1 MSLLTASIP
10 FMRSPQLFPPHSF
23 PKLGKAQAQLGKSAS
38 HLLLSLAAL
47 RPVFMVALALC
58 LHAAHGQAPPQAASS
73 DVDGL
78 MRTAIAAQQHG
89 DNQSAIENFRK
100 VLAIRPDIVE
110 ARAGLG
116 AALAASGQ
124 LDAAIAE
131 DTAALDA
138 APDKTAVRL
147 NLGTAYYKKGDL
159 AHARE
164 QFEAVH
170 AAKPLDVSAAVML
183 GYVYNKMGRY
193 AEAVDLLTPFEP
205 DHDSNMELEYALA
218 FSLIQTGNVQEG
230 ISRMEKVAKATN
242 RADAYVIAGAALL
255 KGHEMTGARID
266 LEAAMHLDQ
275 SIPGVASMAGQAC
288 YALEDMKSAT
298 LYFQT
303 ALRQNPRDF
312 DANLDLG
319 AIRLDEQNFD
329 DARPLLELAVEL
341 QPRSPIAR
349 LEMAKLDVILE
360 KNAEAAAVLE
370 DLVKAAPNWMDA
382 HWTLATA
389 YYGLNRPEDGKR
401 ERMIAQGLKL
411 RQQDNPPDSK

>member
-1 MSLLTASIP
+1 
-10 FMRSPQLFPPHSF
+10 MRSSQLFPSPPF
-23 PKLGKAQAQLGKSAS
+23 PELGKAQVEFGKSSS
-38 HLLLSLAAL
+38 HLLLNLAAM
-47 RPVFMVALALC
+47 RPLFILVLALG
-58 LHAAHGQAPPQAASS
+58 LHAAHGQAPPQAAAD

-78 MRTAIAAQQHG
+78 MGAAVAAQQHG

-100 VLAIRPDIVE
+100 ALAIRPDILE

-131 DTAALDA
+131 YTTVLDA

-147 NLGTAYYKKGDL
+147 NLGTVYYKKGDL

-170 AAKPLDVSAAVML
+170 VAKPVDVPAAVML

-193 AEAVDLLTPFEP
+193 AEAVDLLTPLEP
-205 DHDSNMELEYALA
+205 GHDSNMELEYALA
-218 FSLIQTGNVQEG
+218 FGLIQTGNVKDG
-230 ISRMEKVAKATN
+230 VPRMEKVAKTTN

-255 KGHEMTGARID
+255 SRHEMKSARID
-266 LEAAMHLDQ
+266 LEAAIHLDP
-275 SIPGVASMAGQAC
+275 SIPGVASMAGQAS
-288 YALEDMKSAT
+288 YAMDDFNTAA

-319 AIRLDEQNFD
+319 AIRFQEQKFE
-329 DARPLLELAVEL
+329 DARPLLELALEL
-341 QPRSPIAR
+341 QPSSPIAR
-349 LEMAKLDVILE
+349 LEMAKLNVSME

-370 DLVKAAPNWMDA
+370 DLIKAAPNWMEA
-382 HWTLATA
+382 HWALSTA
-389 YYGLNRPEDGKR
+389 YYGLHRPDDGKR
-401 ERMIAQGLKL
+401 ERLIAQELKL
-411 RQQDNPPDSK
+411 HQQDNAPDAK

>member
-1 MSLLTASIP
+1 
-10 FMRSPQLFPPHSF
+10 
-23 PKLGKAQAQLGKSAS
+23 LGLQ
-38 HLLLSLAAL
+38 
-47 RPVFMVALALC
+47 
-58 LHAAHGQAPPQAASS
+58 AAHGQAPQQAAAS

-78 MRTAIAAQQHG
+78 MRAAIAAQQHG

-131 DTAALDA
+131 DTTALDA
-138 APDKTAVRL
+138 APDKTAVRV
-147 NLGTAYYKKGDL
+147 NLGTAYYKKGDF

-164 QFEAVH
+164 ELEAVH
-170 AAKPLDVSAAVML
+170 AAMPLDVPAAVML

-193 AEAVDLLTPFEP
+193 AEAVDLLTPLEP
-205 DHDSNMELEYALA
+205 GHDSNMELEYALA
-218 FSLIQTGNVQEG
+218 FSLIQTGNVKEG

-266 LEAAMHLDQ
+266 LEAAMRLDP

-303 ALRQNPRDF
+303 ALRQDPRDF

-319 AIRLDEQNFD
+319 AIRLDEQNLD

-349 LEMAKLDVILE
+349 LEMAKLDVNLE
-360 KNAEAAAVLE
+360 KDAEAAAILE
-370 DLVKAAPNWMDA
+370 DLVKGAPNWMDA
-382 HWTLATA
+382 HWALATA

-401 ERMIAQGLKL
+401 ERLIAQQLKL
-411 RQQDNPPDSK
+411 RQLDNAPNSK

>member
-1 MSLLTASIP
+1 
-10 FMRSPQLFPPHSF
+10 MRSSQLFPSPPF
-23 PKLGKAQAQLGKSAS
+23 PELGKAQVEFGKSSS
-38 HLLLSLAAL
+38 HLLLNLAAM
-47 RPVFMVALALC
+47 RPLFILVLALG
-58 LHAAHGQAPPQAASS
+58 LHAAHGQAPPQAAAD

-78 MRTAIAAQQHG
+78 MGAAVAAQQHG

-100 VLAIRPDIVE
+100 ALAIRPDILE

-131 DTAALDA
+131 YTTVLDA

-147 NLGTAYYKKGDL
+147 NLGTVYYKKGDL

-170 AAKPLDVSAAVML
+170 VAKPVDVPAAVML

-193 AEAVDLLTPFEP
+193 AEAVDLLTPLEP
-205 DHDSNMELEYALA
+205 GHDSNMELEYALA
-218 FSLIQTGNVQEG
+218 FGLIQTGNVKDG
-230 ISRMEKVAKATN
+230 VPRMEKVAKTTN

-255 KGHEMTGARID
+255 SRHEMKSARID
-266 LEAAMHLDQ
+266 LEAAIHLDP
-275 SIPGVASMAGQAC
+275 SIPGVASMAGQAS
-288 YALEDMKSAT
+288 YAMDDFNTAA

-319 AIRLDEQNFD
+319 AIRFQEQKFE
-329 DARPLLELAVEL
+329 DARPLLELALEL
-341 QPRSPIAR
+341 QPSSPIAR
-349 LEMAKLDVILE
+349 LEMAKLNVSME

-370 DLVKAAPNWMDA
+370 DLIKAAPNWMEA
-382 HWTLATA
+382 HWALAAA
-389 YYGLNRPEDGKR
+389 YYGLNRPDDGKR
-401 ERMIAQGLKL
+401 ERLIAQKLKL
-411 RQQDNPPDSK
+411 RQLDNAQDSK